1 MAEYP
6 SVAKAQVE
14 AGMPPY
20 LSAQLQRGQVLK
32 KTIVY
37 KAGATATP
45 ASSTIVDLPLPP
57 GVVIDVS
64 SIALTHDGV
73 GVGTYS
79 LNIQVL
85 DKAGN
90 AKYSGTGML
99 SLTTT
104 AIAGEIVR
112 VTSTSLLSPAGAMI
126 FDPAQYLVDN
136 GIEIDGEGITYER
149 LKEKYN
155 IACIVSNTASVAANK
170 SLTIVMDLIIP

>member
-73 GVGTYS
+73 GAGDYS

-90 AKYSGTGML
+90 AKCSETGML
-99 SLTTT
+99 FLTTT
-104 AIAGEIVR
+104 TTAGEIVR
-112 VTSTSLLSPAGAMI
+112 VTSTSSLPPAGAMI

-136 GIEIDGEGITYER
+136 GFKIDGEVITYER

-155 IACIVSNTASVAANK
+155 IACIVSNTASIAANK

>member
-57 GVVIDVS
+57 GVVIDLSSVAMSHNGVGAGTYTIELCIADKQGNLVS
-64 SIALTHDGV
+64 NCGDILALT
-73 GVGTYS
+73 
-79 LNIQVL
+79 
-85 DKAGN
+85 A
-90 AKYSGTGML
+90 AA
-99 SLTTT
+99 TT
-104 AIAGEIVR
+104 GEIVR
-112 VTSTSLLSPAGAMI
+112 
-126 FDPAQYLVDN
+126 
-136 GIEIDGEGITYER
+136 
-149 LKEKYN
+149 
-155 IACIVSNTASVAANK
+155 ASVAANAAPWI
-170 SLTIVMDLIIP
+170 LCDPAQWVVDNGIIVNGVAMTYELLKEKYQFVLCIKNSAAVAASKTLSIIMDLVIP

>member
-73 GVGTYS
+73 GEGTYTIE
-79 LNIQVL
+79 LYIADKQGNLVDYCGNIL
-85 DKAGN
+85 A
-90 AKYSGTGML
+90 
-99 SLTTT
+99 LTAT
-104 AIAGEIVR
+104 ATIGEIVR
-112 VTSTSLLSPAGAMI
+112 
-126 FDPAQYLVDN
+126 
-136 GIEIDGEGITYER
+136 
-149 LKEKYN
+149 
-155 IACIVSNTASVAANK
+155 ASVAANAAPWILCDPAQWVVDNGVEVNGVAITYELLK
-170 SLTIVMDLIIP
+170 EKYQFVLCIKNSAAVAANKTLSIIMDLVIP

>member
-73 GVGTYS
+73 GAGTYTIE
-79 LNIQVL
+79 LYIA
-85 DKAGN
+85 DKQGN
-90 AKYSGTGML
+90 LVYNCGDILA
-99 SLTTT
+99 LTAT
-104 AIAGEIVR
+104 ATIGEIVR
-112 VTSTSLLSPAGAMI
+112 
-126 FDPAQYLVDN
+126 
-136 GIEIDGEGITYER
+136 
-149 LKEKYN
+149 
-155 IACIVSNTASVAANK
+155 ASVAANAAPWILCDPAQWVVDK
-170 SLTIVMDLIIP
+170 GVEVNGVAITYELLKEKYQFVLCIKNSAAVAANKTLSIIMDLVIP

>member
-57 GVVIDVS
+57 GVVIDLS
-64 SIALTHDGV
+64 SVAISHDGV
-73 GVGTYS
+73 G
-79 LNIQVL
+79 
-85 DKAGN
+85 AGN
-90 AKYSGTGML
+90 YTLELYLADKQGNLVQNCGDIGA
-99 SLTTT
+99 LTVTATT
-104 AIAGEIVR
+104 GEIVR
-112 VTSTSLLSPAGAMI
+112 LASATNVAPWLL
-126 FDPAQYLVDN
+126 FDPAQFLIDN
-136 GIEIDGEGITYER
+136 GTQVNGVTMTYAL
-149 LKEKYN
+149 LKEKYQFVLCVKN
-155 IACIVSNTASVAANK
+155 SAAVAANK
-170 SLTIVMDLIIP
+170 KLSIIMDLVIP

>member
-99 SLTTT
+99 SLTAT
-104 AIAGEIVR
+104 ATAGEIVR
-112 VTSTSLLSPAGAMI
+112 VTSTSSLSPAGAMI
-126 FDPAQYLVDN
+126 FDPAQYLVDK
-136 GIEIDGEGITYER
+136 GINIDGEGITYER

-155 IACIVSNTASVAANK
+155 IACIVSNTASVEANK

>member
-57 GVVIDVS
+57 GVVIDLS
-64 SIALTHDGV
+64 SVAISHDGV
-73 GVGTYS
+73 G
-79 LNIQVL
+79 
-85 DKAGN
+85 AGN
-90 AKYSGTGML
+90 YTFELYLADKQGNMCKYCGDIG
-99 SLTTT
+99 SLTVT
-104 AIAGEIVR
+104 ATMGEIVR
-112 VTSTSLLSPAGAMI
+112 LASAPNVAPWLL
-126 FDPAQYLVDN
+126 FDPAQYIIDN
-136 GIEIDGEGITYER
+136 GIQVNGVTLTYAL
-149 LKEKYN
+149 LKEKYQVVLFIKN
-155 IACIVSNTASVAANK
+155 SAAVAATRTL
-170 SLTIVMDLIIP
+170 SIIMDLVIP

>member
-73 GVGTYS
+73 GAGTYS

-90 AKYSGTGML
+90 AKHSETGML
-99 SLTTT
+99 SLTAT
-104 AIAGEIVR
+104 ATAGEIVR
-112 VTSTSLLSPAGAMI
+112 VTSTSSLLPAGAMI
-126 FDPAQYLVDN
+126 FDPAQWVVDN
-136 GIEIDGEGITYER
+136 AIEVNGVAMTYEL
-149 LKEKYN
+149 LKEKYQFVL
-155 IACIVSNTASVAANK
+155 CIKNSAAVAASK
-170 SLTIVMDLIIP
+170 TLSIIMDLIIP

>member
-64 SIALTHDGV
+64 SIALTHDGI
-73 GVGTYS
+73 G
-79 LNIQVL
+79 
-85 DKAGN
+85 AGN
-90 AKYSGTGML
+90 LTFGLQVTDKQGNNVGGNAPSLPAITVTATA
-99 SLTTT
+99 SEIVRLTTT
-104 AIAGEIVR
+104 AGFGSI
-112 VTSTSLLSPAGAMI
+112 LL
-126 FDPAQYLVDN
+126 FDPAYYLVSNSVEVN
-136 GIEIDGEGITYER
+136 GVPATYEA
-149 LKEKYN
+149 LKEKYDFSLTLTN
-155 IACIVSNTASVAANK
+155 SAAISANK
-170 SLTIVMDLIIP
+170 QLVVVMDLIIP